1 MAIRALLREPLLH
14 FAAIGALIFAADAAW
29 GERPRAD
36 VGAVVV
42 DDAWA
47 RGVEAGLRRSL
58 GRTPSAEEL
67 AAALA
72 TAVDDELLFREARSL
87 GLERGDPIV
96 RRRLIQKAR
105 FVHEDRAALAPAD
118 ESALATYAE
127 AHAERYRLPPR
138 LAITQVFA
146 AAERHEDP
154 EAAAR
159 ELRAQLEAGADPIGL
174 GDPFAHGQ
182 RLGLRTAGDLDGLFG
197 AGFVAALDDA
207 ADGAWRI
214 ARSSYGWHVVRV
226 DRREEASDPPLA
238 TIRGRVEIDLRDE
251 RREEAAAAAV
261 AELREAAEL
270 RVEIA
275 DEELRRRVEER
286 L

>member
-47 RGVEAGLRRSL
+47 RGLEAGLRRSL
-58 GRTPSAEEL
+58 GRPPSADEL

-72 TAVDDELLFREARSL
+72 DAVDDELLFREARAL
-87 GLERGDPIV
+87 GLDRGDPIV

-118 ESALATYAE
+118 DAALAAYAE

-146 AAERHEDP
+146 AADRHADP

-159 ELRAQLEAGADPIGL
+159 ELLAQLEGGAEPIGL
-174 GDPFAHGQ
+174 GDPLAHGQ
-182 RLGLRTAGDLDGLFG
+182 RLGLRAAGDLDGLFG
-197 AGFVAALDDA
+197 AGFVAGLDDA
-207 ADGAWRI
+207 AAGAWTI
-214 ARSSYGWHVVRV
+214 TRSSYGWHVVRV
-226 DRREEASDPPLA
+226 DRREGASDPPLA
-238 TIRGRVEIDLRDE
+238 TIRGRVEVDLLGE

-261 AELREAAEL
+261 AALREAAEI
-270 RVEIA
+270 RVEVG
-275 DEELRRRVEER
+275 DEGLRRRVEER